1 MVILMIKSKISLI
14 GQLRN
19 MIRITAGILA
29 IPVFRVEKNANY
41 TTMSNYHLRDSTIS
55 FKAKGILSMFLSLP
69 KDWSYSVSGLSLVF
83 GCLLPYRT

>member
-1 MVILMIKSKISLI
+1 MLP
-14 GQLRN
+14 
-19 MIRITAGILA
+19 

-69 KDWSYSVSGLSLVF
+69 KDWSYSVSGLAAIAKEGKDGMPSI
-83 GCLLPYRT
+83 CYNTTKQNADADQAAA